1 MRIFE
6 NIVRHLTSVLCMMFA
21 VFLILDQF
29 NPLMT
34 FVDSSISR
42 VLLGVLCVLGITGG
56 ALGWREKRREQP

>member
-29 NPLMT
+29 NPLMN
-34 FVDSSISR
+34 FVDNDLSR
-42 VLLGVLCVLGITGG
+42 VLLAVLCVLGITGA
-56 ALGWREKRREQP
+56 ALGWRGKKE